1 MFNPAKI
8 RLHTKLR
15 LALLATWLGILLI
28 GAASAYITRASLLD
42 ERKAGLVNLVDAAS
56 AVLRQF
62 HAQVQAGQLDDA
74 QARRMALQA
83 MSKMTYGSNGY
94 VTLIDDRP
102 VVLTHPTLPKLI
114 GQDMHDY
121 LDAHGQ
127 PLYRN
132 MVAAGNP
139 GGGGFVEYMVRS
151 PDGQAQLP
159 KITYVQGFAPW
170 HWYVSSGTLLND
182 INDVVWSRLRI
193 LLLALLLIGGG
204 LSWLLNSIFGRVL
217 HSMGGEPDYATRISH
232 EISAGN
238 LSVAVQAR
246 HGGSMLSAMA
256 QMRESLLRIVSAS
269 LDCAREMSVMSREMV
284 DGNMDLSAR
293 TERQAASLQQTSAAM
308 QTLTLTVRETAENAA
323 HASKFSAQAA
333 DIAQDGGNIV
343 ASVVT
348 NMDGIAR
355 SAAQIH
361 GFVELIQG
369 IAAQTN
375 ILAINAAIEAAR
387 AGSHGRGF
395 AVVAQEVRAL
405 ADRSGHAARQIQ
417 QLIEASKENIATGV
431 TLVDDAGRVMSA
443 VVESVTRVSQLI
455 ASIEQTTDDQKRSIE
470 EVSLA
475 VADINDMAQQ
485 NAALVEQAAASSATL
500 ASHSGLLMSTMS
512 HFRVAA

>member
-1 MFNPAKI
+1 MFNPARF

-15 LALLATWLGILLI
+15 IALLATWLGILLI
-28 GAASAYITRASLLD
+28 GVASAYITRASLLD

-62 HAQVQAGQLDDA
+62 HAQVAAGQLDDA
-74 QARRMALQA
+74 QARRQALQA
-83 MSKMTYGSNGY
+83 MSKMTYGGNGY

-132 MVAAGNP
+132 MIAVGNP

-151 PDGQAQLP
+151 ADGQQQLP
-159 KITYVQGFAPW
+159 KITYVQGFLPW
-170 HWYVSSGTLLND
+170 HWYVSSGSLLND
-182 INDVVWSRLRI
+182 INEAVWSRLRI
-193 LLLALLLIGGG
+193 LLLALLFIGGA
-204 LSWLLNSIFGRVL
+204 LTWLLNGIFSCVL
-217 HSMGGEPDYATRISH
+217 HSMGGEPDYAAHISQ
-232 EISAGN
+232 EISTGN
-238 LSVAVQAR
+238 LSVSVQAR
-246 HGGSMLSAMA
+246 HGSSMLGAMA
-256 QMRESLLRIVSAS
+256 QMRESLIRIVSAS
-269 LDCAREMSVMSREMV
+269 QDCAREMSVMSREMV

-308 QTLTLTVRETAENAA
+308 QTLTQTVRETAENAA
-323 HASKFSAQAA
+323 HASRFSTQAA
-333 DIAQDGGNIV
+333 GTAQEGGVIVAAVVSNMDSIAQ
-343 ASVVT
+343 
-348 NMDGIAR
+348 
-355 SAAQIH
+355 SAAQIN

-405 ADRSGHAARQIQ
+405 ADRSGHAALQIK
-417 QLIEASKENIATGV
+417 QLIDASKDNIATGV
-431 TLVDDAGRVMSA
+431 SLVGDAGRVMSA
-443 VVESVTRVSQLI
+443 VVGSVTRVSQLI
-455 ASIEQTTDDQKRSIE
+455 ASIEHTAAEQKRSIE
-470 EVSLA
+470 EVNLA

-485 NAALVEQAAASSATL
+485 NAALVEEAAASSATL
-500 ASHSGLLMSTMS
+500 AGHSGVLMSTMA
-512 HFRVAA
+512 HFRVAS